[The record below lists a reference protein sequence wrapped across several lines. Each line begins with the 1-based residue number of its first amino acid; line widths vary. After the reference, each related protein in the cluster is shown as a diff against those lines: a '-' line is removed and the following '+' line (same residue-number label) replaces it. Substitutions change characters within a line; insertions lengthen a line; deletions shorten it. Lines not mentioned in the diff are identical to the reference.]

1 MKEHEIIE
9 KVLTHVATSYG
20 ITWQFMLKK
29 GHWGWATERFAARR
43 LAAYALDMYLPRKVV
58 CEVLG
63 IDRRTFENDMK
74 RTYFMIQ
81 RKNKVRRILDNIS
94 NEVQP
99 LLPIYHYRLKQLN
112 LLNP

>member
-9 KVLTHVATSYG
+9 RVLTHVATSYG

-29 GHWGWATERFAARR
+29 GRWGWATERFAARR

-58 CEVLG
+58 CEVFM

-74 RTYFMIQ
+74 RAYFMIQ
-81 RKNKVRRILDNIS
+81 RKKKVRRILDNIS
-94 NEVQP
+94 NDIQP
-99 LLPIYHYRLKQLN
+99 ELMFYHYRLKQQG
-112 LLNP
+112 LLS